1 MYYESPSIVWVRR
14 SLQETKLLASL
25 VILRVTIFSRLL
37 GLNILVSYDLMRRA
51 SLTTSGLLDRSGLVD
66 PVVSS
71 TMIDE
76 SMDKYILIPLLV
88 TIWRQTGISEL
99 MIVIQRSGITSSWHI
114 TKMDLATAL
123 HHYLR
128 LMSIRVCDLSVS

>member
-14 SLQETKLLASL
+14 SSLEMKLLASL
-25 VILRVTIFSRLL
+25 VIARVMISSRHLV
-37 GLNILVSYDLMRRA
+37 LNILANYDLMRRA

-99 MIVIQRSGITSSWHI
+99 MIVIQRSGTMYLWHI
-114 TKMDLATAL
+114 TKMDLAMDL
-123 HHYLR
+123 RHYLR
-128 LMSIRVCDLSVS
+128 LTWIQVCDLSV